1 MLNLFQ
7 HLCRYKDKSIIED
20 NIKCL
25 LDPESGLQAE
35 DETGKR

>member
-7 HLCRYKDKSIIED
+7 HLCRYKGRSTIED
-20 NIKCL
+20 NTKRL
-25 LDPESGLQAE
+25 SDPESGLQAE